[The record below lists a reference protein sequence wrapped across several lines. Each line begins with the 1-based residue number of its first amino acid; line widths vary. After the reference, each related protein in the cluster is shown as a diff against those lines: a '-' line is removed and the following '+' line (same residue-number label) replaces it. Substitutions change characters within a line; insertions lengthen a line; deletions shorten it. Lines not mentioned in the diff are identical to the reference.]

1 MPSDSKWICR
11 PCHFI
16 VSAVLNVSQDERKW
30 KTKQRELW
38 GFSNYL
44 LPAWH
49 NGSPLSLHTS
59 FTCFTVTL
67 AFSSAL
73 SLSLSMYLFLSLS
86 IFSPL
91 PLLLFPFHCSDQ
103 YCVIKASDSSFRIR
117 KKKVLL
123 YLYLTPSHSLS
134 PSPHSP
140 FASLIPT
147 RCLHLRCPEEPV
159 PLMGHW
165 VPLLN

>member
-49 NGSPLSLHTS
+49 NGSPCLS

-123 YLYLTPSHSLS
+123 YLYLTPSHSNHISLFYFMSLGLPLPHCLFVALS
-134 PSPHSP
+134 V
-140 FASLIPT
+140 SL
-147 RCLHLRCPEEPV
+147 RCLIILTV
-159 PLMGHW
+159 L
-165 VPLLN
+165 